1 MYGVD
6 CVSGVE
12 AGFNN
17 LFDWTDVLIE
27 AFVGQKK
34 NEKGQV
40 VSDLMLS
47 GLCKEIT
54 KNYSQPR

>member
-34 NEKGQV
+34 NEKG
-40 VSDLMLS
+40 
-47 GLCKEIT
+47 
-54 KNYSQPR
+54 